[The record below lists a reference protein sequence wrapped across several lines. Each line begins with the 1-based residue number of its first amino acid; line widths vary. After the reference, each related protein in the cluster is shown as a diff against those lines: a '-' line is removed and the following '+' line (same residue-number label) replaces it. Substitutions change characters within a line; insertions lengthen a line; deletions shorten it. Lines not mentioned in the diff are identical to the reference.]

1 MHDDEILALYRARSE
16 RALQEVQQ
24 KYGGLCRSVAMQ
36 ILRNAED
43 AEECVNDMLYQTW
56 NAIPPEQ
63 PAKLSAYCA
72 ALTRNNALNRYEAR
86 KAKRRGSGELPLVLE
101 ELGDCLRASDDTERV
116 IDKITLTDTIEKF
129 LREAPAKHR
138 RVFLLR
144 YFSMLPIADVAAE
157 TDMREGTVKS
167 ILKRMR
173 DRLQVYLEQE
183 GLL

>member
-1 MHDDEILALYRARSE
+1 MHDDEILALYRSRSE
-16 RALQEVQQ
+16 RALQEVQS
-24 KYGGLCRSVAMQ
+24 KYGGLCRTVAMQ

-56 NAIPPEQ
+56 NAIPPEE
-63 PAKLSAYCA
+63 PVRLSAYCA
-72 ALTRNNALNRYEAR
+72 ALTRNNALNRYEAK
-86 KAKRRGSGELPLVLE
+86 KAKRRGGGELPLVLE
-101 ELGDCLRASDDTERV
+101 ELSGCLRAEDNTERM
-116 IDKITLTDTIEKF
+116 IDKIVLTDTIERF
-129 LREAPAKHR
+129 LRDESAKHR

-144 YFSMLPIADVAAE
+144 YFSMLPVTDIAAE
-157 TDMREGTVKS
+157 MSMREGTVKS